1 MSRELTLIL
10 SQRLWQ
16 AVAGLITVIFV
27 AGYLSADEQGWYY
40 TFASL
45 AALYSVF
52 DMGLSSVLAQSA
64 GHVFEGLRWL
74 PKGNVE
80 GQGAA
85 AFKSFLGQAVRAYIL
100 LAVAFAVFILFI
112 GLAYFSSKS
121 QLDET
126 LGYWIGPWIGLVMV
140 TASAMMT
147 MPILSIIEGTGAIV
161 EVYSLRLLQG
171 VVGSASCWVMLATGA
186 SLWAT
191 AAVPAAATFVA
202 LIWVLSYRRQTLS
215 IAVLTPDP
223 HAFNWQ
229 NEISHLQWRV
239 SVSWIGIYIMS
250 QLATPILFYFRDPV
264 VAGQMGLS
272 LTVTHMLGLVAQAS
286 MASVMPAMTSAVACR
301 SWHEL
306 DRLFKRGLLGFITVF
321 TLGVAAAILSYALM
335 SATTYVARMLPVE
348 QLIELVIFV
357 FFYQFNAAL
366 SSQLRAFRREPL
378 AWVYAIGAVLTLI
391 GSLGIASTESS
402 AGVVR
407 VMLLVQIGFVFPLS
421 LVLWRHNLRHLSTQ
435 KKIDI

>member
-1 MSRELTLIL
+1 LTVIL

-16 AVAGLITVIFV
+16 AVAGLVTVIFV
-27 AGYLSADEQGWYY
+27 TRYLSADEQGWYY
-40 TFASL
+40 TFVSL

-52 DMGLSSVLAQSA
+52 EMGLSSALVQSA
-64 GHVFEGLRWL
+64 GHVFKGLRWL
-74 PKGNVE
+74 PQGNLD
-80 GQGAA
+80 GQRAGV
-85 AFKSFLGQAVRAYIL
+85 FESFLGQAVRVYL
-100 LAVAFAVFILFI
+100 RLGVAFALSVLLI
-112 GLAYFSSKS
+112 GFAYFSLKS
-121 QLDET
+121 QQAVDF
-126 LGYWIGPWIGLVMV
+126 GYWTGPWVGLVLV
-140 TASAMMT
+140 TASAMMAW
-147 MPILSIIEGTGAIV
+147 PFLAIVEGTGAIV
-161 EVYSLRLLQG
+161 EVYSVRLLQG
-171 VVGSASCWVMLATGA
+171 VVGAASCWVMLAAGA

-191 AAVPAAATFVA
+191 AAIPAAATLVA

-215 IAVLTPDP
+215 MVVLTPDP
-223 HAFNWQ
+223 IAFNWKI
-229 NEISHLQWRV
+229 EISHLQWRV

-250 QLATPILFYFRDPV
+250 QLATPILFYFQDAV

-272 LTVTHMLGLVAQAS
+272 LTVAHMLGLVAQAS
-286 MASVMPAMTSAVACR
+286 MARVMPAMSFAVASK
-301 SWHEL
+301 SWQEL
-306 DRLFKRGLLGFITVF
+306 DRLFKRGLFGFISVF
-321 TLGVAAAILSYALM
+321 TLGVGAASLAYALM
-335 SATTYVARMLPVE
+335 SATTYPSRMLPAE

-435 KKIDI
+435 KKIDT

>member
-27 AGYLSADEQGWYY
+27 AVYLSAEEQGWYY
-40 TFASL
+40 TFVSL

-52 DMGLSSVLAQSA
+52 EMGLSSALVQSA
-64 GHVFEGLRWL
+64 GHVFVGLRWL
-74 PKGNVE
+74 PKGNLE
-80 GQGAA
+80 GRRADV
-85 AFKSFLGQAVRAYIL
+85 FKSFLGLAVRAYL
-100 LAVAFAVFILFI
+100 RSSVAFAVFILFI
-112 GLAYFSSKS
+112 GFAYFSAKS
-121 QLDET
+121 QSDEN
-126 LGYWIGPWIGLVMV
+126 LNYWSGPWIALVLV

-147 MPILSIIEGTGAIV
+147 LPFLSIVEGTGSIV

-186 SLWAT
+186 SIWAA
-191 AAVPAAATFVA
+191 AAVPAASTLVV
-202 LIWVLSYRRQTLS
+202 LIWVFSFRRQTMS
-215 IAVLTPDP
+215 MAVQTPDP
-223 HAFNWQ
+223 LAFNWK

-239 SVSWIGIYIMS
+239 SISWIGIFTMS
-250 QLATPILFYFRDPV
+250 QLATPILFYFQDAE

-272 LTVTHMLGLVAQAS
+272 LTVAHMIGLVAQAS
-286 MASVMPAMTSAVACR
+286 IARVMPAMSFAVASK
-301 SWHEL
+301 SWQEL
-306 DRLFKRGLLGFITVF
+306 DRLFKRGLLGFISVF
-321 TLGVAAAILSYALM
+321 SLGVGAASLAYALM
-335 SATTYVARMLPVE
+335 SATTYSARMLPVE

-378 AWVYAIGAVLTLI
+378 AWVYAVGAVLTLI
-391 GSLGIASTESS
+391 CSVAMASTESS

-407 VMLLVQIGFVFPLS
+407 VMLLLQVGFVFPLS
-421 LVLWRHNLRHLSTQ
+421 LVLWRHNLLRWR
-435 KKIDI
+435 KVF